1 MVVCGLGGGTADIM
15 ISRIKKPIITK
26 ESFAETDIFLTQMSF
41 ALKISDYERYWFA
54 LSYIYANNSESL
66 WVRLSS
72 KEYCEKILPLFRVSS
87 IDELKKLISTNS
99 VTPNYC

>member
-1 MVVCGLGGGTADIM
+1 MCVGGAADIM

-66 WVRLSS
+66 WVGLSS
-72 KEYCEKILPLFRVSS
+72 KEYCEKILPLFGVSS